1 MHKCKFKTVISVEIT
16 PFPYLLVSFLEA
28 IPNPQN
34 HASGIYFSPSPVQKY
49 VGRSH
54 QEIDI
59 DVVASHISPSSTVMA
74 SFHLFYKLDPLL

>member
-1 MHKCKFKTVISVEIT
+1 MFLWRLL
-16 PFPYLLVSFLEA
+16 PFHDLLVSFLEA

-49 VGRSH
+49 VGKSH

-59 DVVASHISPSSTVMA
+59 DVVASHISPSSTAMS
-74 SFHLFYKLDPLL
+74 SFHMFYKLDPLL